1 MQKFTKNFID
11 QVIDLYC
18 NKYISIAKIVETTGI
33 SRYNITKI
41 LKDNNIEIINRQNQ
55 LNYDVEKDIIPLY
68 NKGYSL
74 TSIAKKFNTNRDTLS
89 RKLKELGIQVVN
101 HQNETKFNEGIF
113 DVIDTEEKAYWL
125 GFIFADG
132 YISSTPNDPSKKSKY
147 QFELSLKAS
156 DVNHLNKFNKF
167 MEHNKDNVKIGK
179 VTCNNVECFRCR
191 WSVTN
196 KHLWSTL
203 NNLGCVPNKSL
214 ILTFPSI
221 DIFKNK
227 DLIRHFIRGYFDGDG
242 CFSRTFYKDEVF
254 PKCSFLGTYEFIS
267 MVKTILEKNNIHISN
282 VNQKS
287 AENVYTIQLSQ
298 NNSILLIN
306 YLYNDST
313 IYLDRKYNLYKFFCK
328 GCRSVKEFTEL
339 LSGNIGEDCDVNT
352 EISSE
357 ITKGSEQL
365 QSVVAE

>member
-1 MQKFTKNFID
+1 
-11 QVIDLYC
+11 
-18 NKYISIAKIVETTGI
+18 
-33 SRYNITKI
+33 
-41 LKDNNIEIINRQNQ
+41 
-55 LNYDVEKDIIPLY
+55 
-68 NKGYSL
+68 
-74 TSIAKKFNTNRDTLS
+74 
-89 RKLKELGIQVVN
+89 
-101 HQNETKFNEGIF
+101 
-113 DVIDTEEKAYWL
+113 
-125 GFIFADG
+125 
-132 YISSTPNDPSKKSKY
+132 
-147 QFELSLKAS
+147 
-156 DVNHLNKFNKF
+156 

-287 AENVYTIQLSQ
+287 AENVYTI
-298 NNSILLIN
+298 
-306 YLYNDST
+306 
-313 IYLDRKYNLYKFFCK
+313 
-328 GCRSVKEFTEL
+328 
-339 LSGNIGEDCDVNT
+339 
-352 EISSE
+352 
-357 ITKGSEQL
+357 
-365 QSVVAE
+365 